1 MDQIDKML
9 QQFKDVASLQKY
21 AEAQY
26 KTILSLSKK
35 VKVLEEENIKL
46 KDLLE
51 KSTPLLNEEKK
62 NFTTYNIEAS
72 SDEEMIA
79 KVQLARMKE
88 ISMDREL
95 TLEEAKRVEIFTK
108 ILSSKGNNSSSTI
121 QIQKMGNDDL
131 LKLLENDT
139 GILS

>member
-1 MDQIDKML
+1 MNSIDKML
-9 QQFKDVASLQKY
+9 EQFKDVASLQKY

-26 KTILSLSKK
+26 KTILSLSKR
-35 VKVLEEENIKL
+35 VKSLEEENVEL

-51 KSTPLLNEEKK
+51 KSTPLLQEEKQ
-62 NFTTYNIEAS
+62 NFIAYQVEAS

-79 KVQLARMKE
+79 KVQLARIKE
-88 ISMDREL
+88 ISMEREL

-108 ILSSKGNNSSSTI
+108 ILANKGSNTSIAI
-121 QIQKMGNDDL
+121 QTQKMNSDDL
-131 LKLLENDT
+131 LKMLDNDT

>member
-1 MDQIDKML
+1 MDSLDKML
-9 QQFKDVASLQKY
+9 EQIKDFASLQKY

-26 KTILSLSKK
+26 KTILSLSRK
-35 VKVLEEENIKL
+35 VKVLEEENVEL

-51 KSTPLLNEEKK
+51 KSTPVLNEEKK
-62 NFTTYNIEAS
+62 NFIAYQVEAS

-79 KVQLARMKE
+79 KVQLARMRE

-108 ILSSKGNNSSSTI
+108 ILNTKGSSSSITV
-121 QIQKMGNDDL
+121 QTQKMGSDDL
-131 LKLLENDT
+131 LKMLDNDT
-139 GILS
+139 NILS

>member
-9 QQFKDVASLQKY
+9 EQFKDMGSLQKY

-26 KTILSLSKK
+26 KTILSLSRR
-35 VKVLEEENIKL
+35 VKVLEEENVEL

-62 NFTTYNIEAS
+62 NFVSYQVEAS

-88 ISMDREL
+88 ISMGREL

-108 ILSSKGNNSSSTI
+108 ILANKGSNSSITI
-121 QIQKMGNDDL
+121 QTQKMNSDDL
-131 LKLLENDT
+131 LKMLDNDT

>member
-1 MDQIDKML
+1 MDSIDKML
-9 QQFKDVASLQKY
+9 EQIKDFASLQKY

-26 KTILSLSKK
+26 KTILSLSRK
-35 VKVLEEENIKL
+35 VKVLEEQNIEL

-51 KSTPLLNEEKK
+51 KSTPVLNEEKK
-62 NFTTYNIEAS
+62 NFVAYQVEAS

-79 KVQLARMKE
+79 KVQLARIKE

-108 ILSSKGNNSSSTI
+108 ILNTKGSSSPIMLQT
-121 QIQKMGNDDL
+121 QKMDSEDL
-131 LKLLENDT
+131 LKMLDNET
-139 GILS
+139 TLS

>member
-1 MDQIDKML
+1 MDSLDKML
-9 QQFKDVASLQKY
+9 EQFKDFSSLQKY

-35 VKVLEEENIKL
+35 IKALEEENVEL
-46 KDLLE
+46 KDILE
-51 KSTPLLNEEKK
+51 KSTPLLNEEKN
-62 NFTTYNIEAS
+62 NFIAYQVEAS

-108 ILSSKGNNSSSTI
+108 ILSSKGTNSSITVQTKQMNS
-121 QIQKMGNDDL
+121 DDL
-131 LKLLENDT
+131 LKMLENDT

>member
-1 MDQIDKML
+1 MDSIDKML
-9 QQFKDVASLQKY
+9 DQFKDMASIQKY
-21 AEAQY
+21 ADAQY
-26 KTILSLSKK
+26 KTILSLSKRI
-35 VKVLEEENIKL
+35 KVLEQENIEL

-62 NFTTYNIEAS
+62 NFSAFQVEAS

-108 ILSSKGNNSSSTI
+108 ILNNKSQDQSYTI
-121 QIQKMGNDDL
+121 HTKKLNNDEL
-131 LKLLENDT
+131 LMMLENE
-139 GILS
+139 SV

>member
-1 MDQIDKML
+1 MDSMDKML
-9 QQFKDVASLQKY
+9 EQFKDMSSLQKY

-26 KTILSLSKK
+26 KTILSLSRK
-35 VKVLEEENIKL
+35 VKVLEEENVEL

-62 NFTTYNIEAS
+62 NFVAYQVEAS

-88 ISMDREL
+88 ISMGREL

-108 ILSSKGNNSSSTI
+108 ILVNKGSNSSISI
-121 QIQKMGNDDL
+121 QTQKMNSDDL
-131 LKLLENDT
+131 LKMLDNDT
-139 GILS
+139 TTFS

>member
-1 MDQIDKML
+1 MDSMDKML
-9 QQFKDVASLQKY
+9 EQFKDMSSLQKY

-26 KTILSLSKK
+26 KTILSLSRR
-35 VKVLEEENIKL
+35 VKVLEEENVEL

-51 KSTPLLNEEKK
+51 KSTPLVNEDKK
-62 NFTTYNIEAS
+62 NFVTYQVEAS

-108 ILSSKGNNSSSTI
+108 ILANKGSNSSIAI
-121 QIQKMGNDDL
+121 QTQKMNSDDL
-131 LKLLENDT
+131 LKMLDNDT

>member
-1 MDQIDKML
+1 MDKMDKML
-9 QQFKDVASLQKY
+9 EQFKDFASLQKY

-35 VKVLEEENIKL
+35 VKTLEEENVEL

-51 KSTPLLNEEKK
+51 KSTPLLDEEKK
-62 NFTTYNIEAS
+62 NFVAYQVEAS

-79 KVQLARMKE
+79 KVQLARIKE

-108 ILSSKGNNSSSTI
+108 ILTTKGSNSSISVQTK
-121 QIQKMGNDDL
+121 QMGSDDL

-139 GILS
+139 GTFS

>member
-1 MDQIDKML
+1 MDSMDKML
-9 QQFKDVASLQKY
+9 EQFKDISSLQKY

-26 KTILSLSKK
+26 KTILSLSRK
-35 VKVLEEENIKL
+35 VKVLEEENVEL

-62 NFTTYNIEAS
+62 NFVAYQVEAS

-88 ISMDREL
+88 ISMEREL

-108 ILSSKGNNSSSTI
+108 ILVNKGSNSSISI
-121 QIQKMGNDDL
+121 QTQKMNSDDL
-131 LKLLENDT
+131 LKMLDNDT
-139 GILS
+139 TTFS

>member
-9 QQFKDVASLQKY
+9 EQFKDVASLQKY

-35 VKVLEEENIKL
+35 VKVLEEQNVEL

-51 KSTPLLNEEKK
+51 KSTPLVEEEKK
-62 NFTTYNIEAS
+62 NFTVYNVEAS

-79 KVQLARMKE
+79 KVQLARIKE

-108 ILSSKGNNSSSTI
+108 ILSAKGNSSSNTLNI
-121 QIQKMGNDDL
+121 AKLNNDDL
-131 LKLLENDT
+131 LKLIENDT
-139 GILS
+139 GIFS

>member
-1 MDQIDKML
+1 MDSLDKML
-9 QQFKDVASLQKY
+9 EQIKDFASLQKY

-26 KTILSLSKK
+26 KTILSLSRK
-35 VKVLEEENIKL
+35 VKVLEEENVEL

-51 KSTPLLNEEKK
+51 KSTPVLNEEKK
-62 NFTTYNIEAS
+62 NFIAYQVEAS

-108 ILSSKGNNSSSTI
+108 ILNTKGSSSSITV
-121 QIQKMGNDDL
+121 QTQKMGSDDL
-131 LKLLENDT
+131 LKMLDNDT
-139 GILS
+139 NILS

>member
-1 MDQIDKML
+1 MDSMDKML
-9 QQFKDVASLQKY
+9 EQIKDFASLQKY

-26 KTILSLSKK
+26 KTILSLSRK
-35 VKVLEEENIKL
+35 VKVLEEENVEL

-51 KSTPLLNEEKK
+51 KSTPVLNEEKK
-62 NFTTYNIEAS
+62 NFIAYQVEAS

-108 ILSSKGNNSSSTI
+108 ILNTKGSSSSISVQT
-121 QIQKMGNDDL
+121 QKMDNNDL
-131 LKLLENDT
+131 LKMLDNDT
-139 GILS
+139 NILS

>member
-1 MDQIDKML
+1 MDKMDKML
-9 QQFKDVASLQKY
+9 EQFKDFASLQKY

-35 VKVLEEENIKL
+35 VKTLEEENVEL

-51 KSTPLLNEEKK
+51 KSTPLLDEEKK
-62 NFTTYNIEAS
+62 NFVAYQVEAS

-79 KVQLARMKE
+79 KVQLARIKE

-108 ILSSKGNNSSSTI
+108 ILTAKGSNSSISVQTK
-121 QIQKMGNDDL
+121 QMGSDDL

-139 GILS
+139 GTFS

>member
-1 MDQIDKML
+1 MDSMDKML
-9 QQFKDVASLQKY
+9 EQFKDMSSLQKY

-26 KTILSLSKK
+26 KTILSLSRK
-35 VKVLEEENIKL
+35 VKVLEEENVEL

-62 NFTTYNIEAS
+62 NFVAYQVEAS

-88 ISMDREL
+88 ISMEREL

-108 ILSSKGNNSSSTI
+108 ILVNKGSNSSISI
-121 QIQKMGNDDL
+121 QTQKMNSDDL
-131 LKLLENDT
+131 LKMLDNDT
-139 GILS
+139 TTFS

>member
-1 MDQIDKML
+1 MEKMDKML
-9 QQFKDVASLQKY
+9 EQFKDFASLQKY

-35 VKVLEEENIKL
+35 VKALEEENVEL

-51 KSTPLLNEEKK
+51 KSTPLLVQEK
-62 NFTTYNIEAS
+62 NNLVTYQVEAS

-79 KVQLARMKE
+79 KVQLARIRE
-88 ISMDREL
+88 ISMEREL

-108 ILSSKGNNSSSTI
+108 ILSVKGSNSSIAI
-121 QIQKMGNDDL
+121 QTQKMNSDDL
-131 LKLLENDT
+131 LKMLDNES

>member
-1 MDQIDKML
+1 MDSMDKML
-9 QQFKDVASLQKY
+9 ERFKDMSSLQKY

-26 KTILSLSKK
+26 KTILSLSRR
-35 VKVLEEENIKL
+35 VKVLEEENVEL
-46 KDLLE
+46 KDILE
-51 KSTPLLNEEKK
+51 KSTPLVNEDKK
-62 NFTTYNIEAS
+62 NFVAYQVEAS

-108 ILSSKGNNSSSTI
+108 ILANKGSNSSIAI
-121 QIQKMGNDDL
+121 QTQKMNSDDL
-131 LKLLENDT
+131 LKMLDNDT

>member
-1 MDQIDKML
+1 MDTIDKML
-9 QQFKDVASLQKY
+9 EQATDFASLKKY

-35 VKVLEEENIKL
+35 VKVLEEENIEL

-51 KSTPLLNEEKK
+51 KSTPVLNEEKK
-62 NFTTYNIEAS
+62 EFIAYQVEAA

-108 ILSSKGNNSSSTI
+108 ILSAKGSSSSITV
-121 QIQKMGNDDL
+121 QTQKMDSDDL
-131 LKLLENDT
+131 LKMLDNDT

>member
-1 MDQIDKML
+1 MDKMDKML
-9 QQFKDVASLQKY
+9 EQFKDFASLQKY

-35 VKVLEEENIKL
+35 VKTLEEENVEL

-51 KSTPLLNEEKK
+51 KSTPLLDEEKK
-62 NFTTYNIEAS
+62 NFVAYQVEAS

-79 KVQLARMKE
+79 KVQLARIKE

-108 ILSSKGNNSSSTI
+108 ILTNKGSNSSISVQTK
-121 QIQKMGNDDL
+121 QMGSDDL

-139 GILS
+139 GTFS

>member
-9 QQFKDVASLQKY
+9 EQFKDMGSLQKY

-26 KTILSLSKK
+26 KTILSLSRR
-35 VKVLEEENIKL
+35 VKVLEEENVEL

-62 NFTTYNIEAS
+62 NFVSYQVEAS

-108 ILSSKGNNSSSTI
+108 ILANKGSNSSIAI
-121 QIQKMGNDDL
+121 QTQKMNSDDL
-131 LKLLENDT
+131 LKMLDNDT